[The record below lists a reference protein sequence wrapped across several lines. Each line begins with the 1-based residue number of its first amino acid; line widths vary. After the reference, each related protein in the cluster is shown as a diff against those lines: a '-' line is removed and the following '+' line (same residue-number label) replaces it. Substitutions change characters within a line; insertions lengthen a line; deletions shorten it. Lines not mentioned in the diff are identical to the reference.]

1 LVRYVLDKSLSF
13 RNHFIAADKRV
24 LAGTNILSNITNPAD
39 LQVGPKGANYIEQ
52 IQWQDADTDRLL
64 AASDY
69 FSPMIVG
76 MQVCAGYGGV
86 IYEGLNDGHIMASQV
101 TPALKTSG
109 NSTARKNS

>member
-1 LVRYVLDKSLSF
+1 LTSPLVSESISSLFSWP
-13 RNHFIAADKRV
+13 ADKRV
-24 LAGTNILSNITNPAD
+24 LVGTNILSNLTNPVD
-39 LQVGPKGANYIEQ
+39 LQLGPKGANYIEQ
-52 IQWQDADTDRLL
+52 IQLRVADTRRLL

-69 FSPMIVG
+69 FSLIIVG
-76 MQVCAGYGGV
+76 MQVCAGYGGL